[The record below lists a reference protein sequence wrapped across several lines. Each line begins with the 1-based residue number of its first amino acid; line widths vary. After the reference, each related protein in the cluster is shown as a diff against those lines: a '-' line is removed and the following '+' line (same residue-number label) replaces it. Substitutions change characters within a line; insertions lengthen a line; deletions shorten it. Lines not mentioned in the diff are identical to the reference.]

1 MQTETYTINLG
12 ITIPG
17 HRQYESIKVSV
28 SETGTLQGKELA
40 DISAKNDAWKKLRM
54 STKAKLLEAT
64 ADAREAVAMTRMD
77 K

>member
-17 HRQYESIKVSV
+17 HKQYESIRASI

-54 STKAKLLEAT
+54 SAKAKLLEGT
-64 ADAREAVAMTRMD
+64 ADARVALAMSWMD

>member
-17 HRQYESIKVSV
+17 HKQYESIGASI
-28 SETGTLQGKELA
+28 SETATLEGKELA
-40 DISAKNDAWKKLRM
+40 DISEKNDAWKKLRM
-54 STKAKLLEAT
+54 SAKAKLLEVT